1 MATSTST
8 MPSHLHFPPEV
19 WSLTIQNFRHHK
31 SPEDLTYLWTTVRQV
46 SKQFR
51 QEIEEIYRTEHLPR
65 TWVHVNTGESSR
77 ILPPSQTKSITDTV
91 LRRKVAISRSELAKT
106 SPDWSQ
112 PRMFDYQMDYQIQ
125 PKYPDR
131 AYFSNDSVPG
141 HNILKGLQ
149 DQIGAGML
157 SQADKSIPGSRIR
170 FFESPVGMFVVQV
183 RGVVGDC
190 ALPGLSINASRNELS
205 FEWKKLFNR
214 IFGERKL
221 VTVTLHGAL
230 VGHLCFLNPFSSI
243 T

>member
-1 MATSTST
+1 
-8 MPSHLHFPPEV
+8 MPLHLHFPPEL
-19 WSLTIQNFRHHK
+19 WSLTIQNFRHRK

-65 TWVHVNTGESSR
+65 TWVYVGTGESSR
-77 ILPPSQTKSITDTV
+77 KLPPSQTKSITDTV
-91 LRRKVAISRSELAKT
+91 LRHKAALSRRDFAKA

-112 PRMFDYQMDYQIQ
+112 FQLFDYKMNYQIQ
-125 PKYPDR
+125 QKYPDR
-131 AYFSNDSVPG
+131 ACFSNDSVPR
-141 HNILKGLQ
+141 HNIFERLQ

-157 SQADKSIPGSRIR
+157 SQAAKSGSQVR

-183 RGVVGDC
+183 RGVVGDS

-205 FEWKKLFNR
+205 FEWKKLFDQ

-221 VTVTLHGAL
+221 GTIMLHGAP
-230 VGHLCFLNPFSSI
+230 VGHPYCLSR
-243 T
+243 